1 MSASEV
7 EADEL
12 PAISEPKPAKP
23 KAPAKSVFQLL
34 RERYPSPA
42 WAFLEEVRNQT
53 GFGRTIRTPD
63 ALPMSLYPAPLPP
76 SHTSLGAILR
86 KVCTTL
92 TEQVLLDQAFARGE
106 EKGYREG
113 VNVEIKRSDDG
124 RLKKAHD
131 DLVASVRAFEE
142 ASGVSISAGW
152 NRGKIAKAVGLLTG
166 GWGSIGGFTEIP
178 NQAARRAE
186 RCAEAAEEVKKPPPP
201 IKDDP

>member
-1 MSASEV
+1 MGEEASLV
-7 EADEL
+7 QLPGVPATWGLLVSNGAKLTIKKQPMHNAEA
-12 PAISEPKPAKP
+12 
-23 KAPAKSVFQLL
+23 
-34 RERYPSPA
+34 
-42 WAFLEEVRNQT
+42 
-53 GFGRTIRTPD
+53 
-63 ALPMSLYPAPLPP
+63 LPP
-76 SHTSLGAILR
+76 SHTFLGAILR

-166 GWGSIGGFTEIP
+166 GWDSIAGFTEIS
-178 NQAARRAE
+178 NQAARLAE
-186 RCAEAAEEVKKPPPP
+186 RCAEAAEEVRKTHPP
-201 IKDDP
+201 IKDDPA